1 MQADSS
7 SENASTCSETSFYLP
22 PSTGNHSQATPAIFS
37 RPTDPLHSAVIL
49 CHGFLSTKESRTNR
63 RLTELLIPQGIATLG
78 FDWHGMGQSS
88 EKLATIGIQKC
99 LDQLNSAF
107 WWLQEQGISRIG
119 LMGSSFGGLMALL
132 FSPRQPNLAA
142 LALKCPVVD
151 FPEVLRCEFGEAA
164 MEEWKH
170 TNHIPDILGGTT
182 PIPLD
187 YAFFEECL
195 EFIGYSAA
203 QKIRTPT
210 LIVHGEE
217 DELIPKHQI
226 DRLLASLPQEKRLD
240 LLPGAD
246 HRFGR
251 PEDFRIM
258 TNRISQWMV
267 DHLQTC

>member
-1 MQADSS
+1 MQTDPS
-7 SENASTCSETSFYLP
+7 SENASSCSETSFYLP
-22 PSTGNHSQATPAIFS
+22 HSASHHSQTTPAIFS
-37 RPTDPLHSAVIL
+37 RPTGSFDSAVIL

-63 RLTELLIPQGIATLG
+63 RLTELLTPQGIATLG
-78 FDWHGMGQSS
+78 FDWYGMGQSS
-88 EKLATIGIQKC
+88 EKIATIGIQKC
-99 LDQLNSAF
+99 LDQLDSAF
-107 WWLQEQGISRIG
+107 GWLQEQDISRIG
-119 LMGSSFGGLMALL
+119 LMGSSFGGLIALL
-132 FSPRQPNLAA
+132 YSPRRPDLAA

-151 FPEVLRCEFGEAA
+151 FPEVLRCEFGETA
-164 MEEWKH
+164 MEEWKR
-170 TNHIPDILGGTT
+170 TNHIPDILGSTT

-195 EFIGYSAA
+195 DFIGYPAA
-203 QKIRTPT
+203 QDIRAPT

-217 DELIPKHQI
+217 DDLIPKHQI
-226 DRLLASLPQEKRLD
+226 DRLLASLPEEKRLD

-267 DHLQTC
+267 EHLHTC